1 VQRFMTQPTSPRRT
15 APFAILAASVLVVS
29 FAAILIRIAQT
40 QGVPSM
46 AIAMWRLGIA
56 AIILSVIVLTRAVT
70 VPGSRIELRALSI
83 PTITLAIGSGVFL
96 AAHFASWIASLS
108 FTSVASSTALV
119 TTNPIWIA
127 LVSWLVF
134 RERLG
139 RWLIIGIAAA
149 ITGSALIF
157 LSDSNAVATTAAPNP
172 MLGNGLAV
180 LGSLTVC
187 AYLLLGRRLRQSLS
201 LLTYIWLV
209 YSAAAITLFVVA
221 LVSGVL
227 LTGFTPLAWA
237 CLIGLAIG
245 PQLIGHS
252 GINWALKHVSATFIA
267 IAILAEPVGSAILA
281 YFFLGERFAPL
292 QLAGFVVLLTGIYLA
307 SRDAGGAEEGT
318 SDRDPLKEGA

>member
-1 VQRFMTQPTSPRRT
+1 
-15 APFAILAASVLVVS
+15 
-29 FAAILIRIAQT
+29 
-40 QGVPSM
+40 
-46 AIAMWRLGIA
+46 
-56 AIILSVIVLTRAVT
+56 
-70 VPGSRIELRALSI
+70 
-83 PTITLAIGSGVFL
+83 
-96 AAHFASWIASLS
+96 
-108 FTSVASSTALV
+108 
-119 TTNPIWIA
+119 
-127 LVSWLVF
+127 
-134 RERLG
+134 
-139 RWLIIGIAAA
+139 
-149 ITGSALIF
+149 
-157 LSDSNAVATTAAPNP
+157 
-172 MLGNGLAV
+172 
-180 LGSLTVC
+180 
-187 AYLLLGRRLRQSLS
+187 
-201 LLTYIWLV
+201 
-209 YSAAAITLFVVA
+209 LFVVA